1 MRVSAAEEEERRRG
15 REELLRLWREKNGG
29 EEKGKEIERTYSDS
43 SNGEG
48 GRDGEEERGTHAAPV
63 ANLSELH
70 APVTID
76 EFLA

>member
-15 REELLRLWREKNGG
+15 REELLRLWREKNRG
-29 EEKGKEIERTYSDS
+29 EEKEIGRTFSAPL
-43 SNGEG
+43 NGEG
-48 GRDGEEERGTHAAPV
+48 GRDEEEGGTHAAPV